1 MSFETSI
8 SLDAKNRDE
17 RGKNASR
24 RLRAAGL
31 VPVTVY
37 GGGQDSTSAT
47 VTKREFASI
56 IRNHGRNTI
65 FTLDVEGAPTTVK
78 IADVQIDPI
87 KGFLVHADLM
97 RISMTEKS
105 KFEIS
110 VRIIGE
116 SEGVKL
122 GGGIMDIPT
131 HSIEVRCLPGDL
143 PSVVEVDVT
152 PLGLGDHLSV
162 KDLNLGD
169 KVEVLTDPDSV
180 IVNIVAPRAEE
191 EPVAAVAEAPVE
203 PEVAKKG
210 KTEPEAA
217 KKGKTEEK

>member
-1 MSFETSI
+1 MSSENSI

-37 GGGQDSTSAT
+37 GGGLDSTSAT
-47 VTKREFASI
+47 VPKRDFASI

-65 FTLDVEGAPTTVK
+65 FTLDVEGAATPVK

-97 RISMTEKS
+97 RISMTERS
-105 KFEIS
+105 KFEIP
-110 VRIIGE
+110 VKVVGE

-122 GGGIMDIPT
+122 HGGIMDIPT
-131 HSIEVRCLPGDL
+131 HSLDVRCLPGDL

-152 PLGLGDHLSV
+152 ALGLGDHLSV

-169 KVEVLTDPDSV
+169 KIEILTDPETV
-180 IVNIVAPRAEE
+180 IVNIVAPRVEE
-191 EPVAAVAEAPVE
+191 VVAAETPAE
-203 PEVAKKG
+203 PEVV
-210 KTEPEAA
+210 

>member
-1 MSFETSI
+1 MSSENSI

-37 GGGQDSTSAT
+37 GGGLDSTSAT

-65 FTLDVEGAPTTVK
+65 FTLDVEGTTTPVK

-105 KFEIS
+105 KFEIP
-110 VRIIGE
+110 VKVVGE

-122 GGGIMDIPT
+122 HGGIMDIPT
-131 HSIEVRCLPGDL
+131 HSLDVRCLPGDL

-152 PLGLGDHLSV
+152 ALGLGDHVSV

-169 KVEVLTDPDSV
+169 KIEILTDPETV
-180 IVNIVAPRAEE
+180 IVNIVAQRAEE
-191 EPVAAVAEAPVE
+191 VVAAETVAE
-203 PEVAKKG
+203 PEVV
-210 KTEPEAA
+210 

>member
-1 MSFETSI
+1 MSTDTSI
-8 SLDAKNRDE
+8 SLTAKNRSE

-37 GGGQDSTSAT
+37 GGDQESTSAT
-47 VTKREFASI
+47 VTKRDFAAL
-56 IRNHGRNTI
+56 IRNHGRNSI
-65 FTLDVEGAPTTVK
+65 FTLDVEGAATTVK

-105 KFEIS
+105 KFEVTVKI
-110 VRIIGE
+110 VGE
-116 SEGVKL
+116 SEGVKMS
-122 GGGIMDIPT
+122 GGIMDIPT

-143 PSVVEVDVT
+143 PSVVEVDIT

-162 KDLNLGD
+162 KDLNLGE
-169 KVEVLTDPDSV
+169 KVEILTDPETV
-180 IVNIVAPRAEE
+180 IVNIVAPRVEE
-191 EPVAAVAEAPVE
+191 EPVAAAEGAPAE
-203 PEVAKKG
+203 PEVVKKG
-210 KTEPEAA
+210 KAE
-217 KKGKTEEK
+217 EEK

>member
-1 MSFETSI
+1 MSSETSI

-65 FTLDVEGAPTTVK
+65 FTLDVEGTATPVK

-105 KFEIS
+105 KFEVS
-110 VRIIGE
+110 VKIIGE

-122 GGGIMDIPT
+122 GVGIMDIPT

-162 KDLNLGD
+162 RDLNLGD
-169 KVEVLTDPDSV
+169 KVEILTDPDSV

-191 EPVAAVAEAPVE
+191 EPVAVVAEAPVE
-203 PEVAKKG
+203 PEVV
-210 KTEPEAA
+210 

>member
-1 MSFETSI
+1 MSSDTSI
-8 SLDAKNRDE
+8 SLTAKNRDE

-37 GGGQDSTSAT
+37 GGGQESTSAT
-47 VTKREFASI
+47 VAKRDFAAL
-56 IRNHGRNTI
+56 IRNHGRNSI
-65 FTLDVEGAPTTVK
+65 FTLDVEGAGTTVK

-105 KFEIS
+105 KFEVPVKI
-110 VRIIGE
+110 VGE
-116 SEGVKL
+116 SEGVKMS
-122 GGGIMDIPT
+122 GGIMDIPT

-143 PSVVEVDVT
+143 PSVVEVDIT

-162 KDLNLGD
+162 KDLNLGE
-169 KVEVLTDPDSV
+169 KVEILTDPETV
-180 IVNIVAPRAEE
+180 IVNIVAPRVEE
-191 EPVAAVAEAPVE
+191 APVAEAPAE
-203 PEVAKKG
+203 PEVVKKG
-210 KTEPEAA
+210 KAE
-217 KKGKTEEK
+217 EEK

>member
-1 MSFETSI
+1 
-8 SLDAKNRDE
+8 
-17 RGKNASR
+17 
-24 RLRAAGL
+24 
-31 VPVTVY
+31 Y

-65 FTLDVEGAPTTVK
+65 FTLDVEGAATPVK

-105 KFEIS
+105 KFEVS
-110 VRIIGE
+110 VKIIGE

-122 GGGIMDIPT
+122 GVGIMDIPT

-169 KVEVLTDPDSV
+169 KVEILTDPDSV

-191 EPVAAVAEAPVE
+191 EPVAAVAEAPAE
-203 PEVAKKG
+203 PEVVKKG
-210 KTEPEAA
+210 KAEPEAA

>member
-1 MSFETSI
+1 MSFDTKV
-8 SLDAKNRDE
+8 SLNAKSRDE

-37 GGGQDSTSAT
+37 GGGGESTSAT
-47 VTKREFASI
+47 VAKREFAAL

-65 FTLDVEGAPTTVK
+65 FTLDVEGASGPVK

-97 RISMTEKS
+97 RISLTEKS
-105 KFEIS
+105 KFEVPVKI
-110 VRIIGE
+110 VGE
-116 SEGVKL
+116 AEGVRL
-122 GGGIMDIPT
+122 SGGIMDIPT
-131 HSIEVRCLPGDL
+131 HSLEVRCLPGDL

-152 PLGLGDHLSV
+152 SLGLGDHLSV

-169 KVEVLTDPDSV
+169 KVEILTDSDTV
-180 IVNIVAPRAEE
+180 IVNVVAPRAEE
-191 EPVAAVAEAPVE
+191 APAAETAAE
-203 PEVAKKG
+203 PEVV
-210 KTEPEAA
+210 

>member
-1 MSFETSI
+1 MSFDTKV
-8 SLDAKNRDE
+8 SLNAKSRQE

-37 GGGQDSTSAT
+37 GGEAESTSAT
-47 VTKREFASI
+47 VAKREFAAL

-65 FTLDVEGAPTTVK
+65 FTLDVEGTAGPVK

-97 RISMTEKS
+97 RISLTEKS
-105 KFEIS
+105 KFDIPIKI
-110 VRIIGE
+110 VGE

-122 GGGIMDIPT
+122 SGGIMDIPT
-131 HSIEVRCLPGDL
+131 HSLEVRCLPGDL
-143 PSVVEVDVT
+143 LSVVEVDIT
-152 PLGLGDHLSV
+152 NLGLGDHLSV

-169 KVEVLTDPDSV
+169 KLEILTDPDTV

-191 EPVAAVAEAPVE
+191 EPAAAAAETPAE
-203 PEVAKKG
+203 PEVV
-210 KTEPEAA
+210 

>member
-1 MSFETSI
+1 MSSETSI
-8 SLDAKNRDE
+8 SLNAKNRDE

-37 GGGQDSTSAT
+37 GGGLDSTSAT

-65 FTLDVEGAPTTVK
+65 FTLDVEGTTTPVK

-105 KFEIS
+105 KFEIPIKI
-110 VRIIGE
+110 VGE

-122 GGGIMDIPT
+122 NGGIMDIPT
-131 HSIEVRCLPGDL
+131 HSIDVRCLPGDL

-169 KVEVLTDPDSV
+169 KIEILTDPETV

-191 EPVAAVAEAPVE
+191 VVAAVEAPAE

-210 KTEPEAA
+210 KTEPEVA

>member
-1 MSFETSI
+1 MSFDTNI
-8 SLDAKNRDE
+8 SLNAKNRDE

-37 GGGQDSTSAT
+37 GGGKDSTSAT
-47 VTKREFASI
+47 VAKREFAAL
-56 IRNHGRNTI
+56 IRHHGRNII
-65 FTLDVEGAPTTVK
+65 FTLDVEGATTPVK

-105 KFEIS
+105 KFEVAIK
-110 VRIIGE
+110 ILGE
-116 SEGVKL
+116 AEGVRL
-122 GGGIMDIPT
+122 NGGIMDIPT
-131 HSIEVRCLPGDL
+131 HSLEVRCLPGDL
-143 PSVVEVDVT
+143 PSSVEVDVT
-152 PLGLGDHLSV
+152 GLGLGDHLSV

-169 KVEVLTDPDSV
+169 KVEILTDPDTV
-180 IVNIVAPRAEE
+180 IVNIVALRAEVE
-191 EPVAAVAEAPVE
+191 TAAAEAPAE
-203 PEVAKKG
+203 PEVV
-210 KTEPEAA
+210 

>member
-1 MSFETSI
+1 MSSDTSI
-8 SLDAKNRDE
+8 SLNANNRSE

-65 FTLDVEGAPTTVK
+65 FTLDVEGAATTVK

-105 KFEIS
+105 KFEVSIK
-110 VRIIGE
+110 IIGE

-122 GGGIMDIPT
+122 EGGIMDIPT
-131 HSIEVRCLPGDL
+131 HSLEVRCLPGDL

-162 KDLNLGD
+162 KDLDLGD
-169 KVEVLTDPDSV
+169 KVEILTDPDSV

-191 EPVAAVAEAPVE
+191 EPVAAAAEAPAE
-203 PEVAKKG
+203 PEVV
-210 KTEPEAA
+210 

>member
-1 MSFETSI
+1 MSFDNNI
-8 SLDAKNRDE
+8 SLNAKNREE

-37 GGGQDSTSAT
+37 GGGGESTSAT
-47 VTKREFASI
+47 VTKREFAAL
-56 IRNHGRNTI
+56 IRHHGRNTI
-65 FTLDVEGAPTTVK
+65 FTLDVEGATGPVK

-105 KFEIS
+105 KFEIPIK
-110 VRIIGE
+110 VVGE

-122 GGGIMDIPT
+122 SGGIMDIPT
-131 HSIEVRCLPGDL
+131 HSLDVRCLPGDL
-143 PSVVEVDVT
+143 PSVVEVDIT
-152 PLGLGDHLSV
+152 YLGLGDHLSV

-169 KVEVLTDPDSV
+169 KIEILTDSETV

-191 EPVAAVAEAPVE
+191 EPVAETAAE
-203 PEVAKKG
+203 PEVV
-210 KTEPEAA
+210 

>member
-1 MSFETSI
+1 MSFDTNI
-8 SLDAKNRDE
+8 SLNAKNRDE

-37 GGGQDSTSAT
+37 GGGKDSTSAT
-47 VTKREFASI
+47 VAKREFAAL
-56 IRNHGRNTI
+56 IRHHGRNII
-65 FTLDVEGAPTTVK
+65 FTLDVEGATTPVK

-105 KFEIS
+105 KFEVTIK
-110 VRIIGE
+110 ILGE
-116 SEGVKL
+116 SEGVRL
-122 GGGIMDIPT
+122 HGGIMDIPT
-131 HSIEVRCLPGDL
+131 HSLEVRCLPGDL
-143 PSVVEVDVT
+143 PSSVEVDVT
-152 PLGLGDHLSV
+152 GLGLGDHLSV

-169 KVEVLTDPDSV
+169 KVEVLTDPDAV
-180 IVNIVAPRAEE
+180 IVNITSPRAEA
-191 EPVAAVAEAPVE
+191 EPVAAETPAE
-203 PEVAKKG
+203 PEVV
-210 KTEPEAA
+210 

>member
-1 MSFETSI
+1 MSSDTSI
-8 SLDAKNRDE
+8 SLNAKNRSE

-24 RLRAAGL
+24 RLRAGGL

-47 VTKREFASI
+47 VTKREFAAL
-56 IRNHGRNTI
+56 IRHHGRNTI
-65 FTLDVEGAPTTVK
+65 FTLDVEGAATTVK

-105 KFEIS
+105 KFEVSIKI
-110 VRIIGE
+110 VGE
-116 SEGVKL
+116 SHGVKL
-122 GGGIMDIPT
+122 SGGIMDIPT
-131 HSIEVRCLPGDL
+131 HSLDVRCLPGDL

-152 PLGLGDHLSV
+152 ALGLGDHLSV
-162 KDLNLGD
+162 KHLNLGD
-169 KVEVLTDPDSV
+169 KVEILTDPESV

-191 EPVAAVAEAPVE
+191 EVAAADAPAE

-210 KTEPEAA
+210 KTE
-217 KKGKTEEK
+217 EK